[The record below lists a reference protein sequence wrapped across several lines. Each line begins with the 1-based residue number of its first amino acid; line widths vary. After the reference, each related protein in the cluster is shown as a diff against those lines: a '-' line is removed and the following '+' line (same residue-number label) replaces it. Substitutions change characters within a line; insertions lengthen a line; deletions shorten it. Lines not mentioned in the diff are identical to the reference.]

1 MPHAKA
7 FAELHALHRWP
18 VPLQMLM
25 DHLSYLMVT
34 CRTGALGA
42 SIAMAAVLY
51 TAGSI
56 VIPSLASV
64 FNELALKRS
73 RTSLDVQNLCLYSFG
88 LVFNLLGLLLMV
100 ALGTASFSTLFHG
113 HSKVRHCIAA

>member
-1 MPHAKA
+1 MPH
-7 FAELHALHRWP
+7 
-18 VPLQMLM
+18 QMLM
-25 DHLSYLMVT
+25 YRLSHLLLT

-73 RTSLDVQNLCLYSFG
+73 QTSLPLQNLCLYTFG
-88 LVFNLLGLLLMV
+88 LIFNLLGLLLMV
-100 ALGTASFSTLFHG
+100 ALGTARFDTLFQG
-113 HSKVRHCIAA
+113 HSKVSP

>member
-1 MPHAKA
+1 
-7 FAELHALHRWP
+7 
-18 VPLQMLM
+18 
-25 DHLSYLMVT
+25 
-34 CRTGALGA
+34 
-42 SIAMAAVLY
+42 MAAVLY

-73 RTSLDVQNLCLYSFG
+73 QTSLDVQNLFLYSWG

-100 ALGTASFSTLFHG
+100 ALGTARFGTLLQG
-113 HSKVRHCIAA
+113 HSKVSP

>member
-1 MPHAKA
+1 MALTGHMPETCTQLHTLHRCPMPH
-7 FAELHALHRWP
+7 
-18 VPLQMLM
+18 QMLTERPS
-25 DHLSYLMVT
+25 HLMLT

-42 SIAMAAVLY
+42 GIAMAAVLY

-73 RTSLDVQNLCLYSFG
+73 QTSLDVQNLFLYSFG
-88 LVFNLLGLLLMV
+88 LLFNLLGLLLMV
-100 ALGTASFSTLFHG
+100 ALGTARFSTLFQG
-113 HSKVRHCIAA
+113 HSKVSA